1 MKVVELEAAEDDLDN
16 IQQEIKMLQAFN
28 CPQLTRYHGSFIVG
42 SALWI
47 SMEYLEGGSLQDLIK
62 SSTNNLDEHTAQWI
76 LREILK
82 ALVYLHLERKIHRDV
97 KAGNILVASDG
108 SVRLADFGESVQ
120 LTHSIAKRQ
129 TFAGSPYWMAP
140 EVIMAQDTYN
150 SKADIWSLGVTAI
163 EMIKGRPP
171 YSDMH
176 PMKAVLCIPN
186 NPPPTL
192 GKEGNFSKHFHTFLE
207 QCFQRD
213 PNLRPSA
220 QELLKHPFM
229 KAAKRTDSLNKLLEA
244 RRASQMMKS
253 LFGGGLLNSTE
264 PPQDATHKAKP
275 TTALPASAAAAIAA
289 AAASKVDTTSGTPLG
304 AATNDPKTL
313 SVEWDF
319 GDGDESFAEQ
329 ARVAAAGL
337 GDFDFASPVPQAA
350 VAAAGEAWSGL
361 GISAAAVVVSPPSPG
376 AVTPKARHG
385 SGGMWADGIAA
396 AAGAAGE
403 GEGGGYARKGPPP
416 LAERHRNR
424 GKMTKVGHVL
434 GINDAAAAATL
445 QKEMTVLTR
454 MQDEEIIRRQKLGG
468 LGSWKTST
476 KSAEATE
483 SQDPFPPPPPADPQ
497 GTLGQSWWWTPSFF
511 SQEQHQPFS
520 DSFSAKA
527 RGTRPFFSGWGSRTS
542 SPTPA
547 PSGEG
552 GGGAEEK
559 RSRLSRLRRHRS
571 DKVRSSS
578 SSSSSSRRARGGS
591 GVSTSSAPRSHAGSH
606 DLAAW
611 EEGGGARGAP
621 AAATA
626 AAAVEALEGAAPA
639 GEAVDEPGGGK
650 SGATSEPGRGPSS
663 SRNLGH
669 SNGERPSSGGR
680 GDGTRKG
687 SPAAATEPRS
697 SESAS
702 RPGPPADGGDNAN
715 KPDAEPDAT
724 AADGDGAAGGRRR
737 RQGGG
742 GDDIEGEEGK
752 EEAAGEEAG
761 TRRLPLP
768 APLVTKRSW
777 EHDDVGDLFESV
789 DGNGNDGAVLV
800 AAEGAGGVDQA
811 AAAAA
816 GGEAGEARN
825 AVGSEAGAVGGSQA
839 ASPSGVRPES
849 AEAGDTARGEEGG
862 VRSAGG
868 RSSLPP
874 APPLGRALELDGRS
888 EKDTPTSVPKSSLGM
903 PWGSVVFRSSTSESP
918 GANSMN
924 STAGVLGLGTSG
936 ELRDAEGGSVA
947 VTDDYGGG
955 GAEAQEEEG
964 VRGWE
969 EAGVGAAAAGC
980 AALARVDSAAEADDD
995 LASKAATGE
1004 EEEEPLQPLPE
1015 GAPTGGSGSADD
1027 DDDSGVVVPL
1037 PKGADGGVVVEEE
1050 VEEEEGATEAL
1061 EAAAAET
1068 ADAAEDEVRL
1078 TAAFHAHLT
1087 PALCEALERLDGCSD
1102 GQLTLDFV
1110 GAIGKSWSS
1119 AQASPD
1125 APTTPTAE

>member
-1 MKVVELEAAEDDLDN
+1 
-16 IQQEIKMLQAFN
+16 
-28 CPQLTRYHGSFIVG
+28 
-42 SALWI
+42 
-47 SMEYLEGGSLQDLIK
+47 
-62 SSTNNLDEHTAQWI
+62 
-76 LREILK
+76 
-82 ALVYLHLERKIHRDV
+82 
-97 KAGNILVASDG
+97 
-108 SVRLADFGESVQ
+108 
-120 LTHSIAKRQ
+120 
-129 TFAGSPYWMAP
+129 
-140 EVIMAQDTYN
+140 
-150 SKADIWSLGVTAI
+150 
-163 EMIKGRPP
+163 
-171 YSDMH
+171 
-176 PMKAVLCIPN
+176 
-186 NPPPTL
+186 
-192 GKEGNFSKHFHTFLE
+192 
-207 QCFQRD
+207 
-213 PNLRPSA
+213 
-220 QELLKHPFM
+220 
-229 KAAKRTDSLNKLLEA
+229 
-244 RRASQMMKS
+244 MMKS

-289 AAASKVDTTSGTPLG
+289 AAAASKADTTSGTPLD
-304 AATNDPKTL
+304 ATTNDPKSL

-361 GISAAAVVVSPPSPG
+361 GISAAAVESPPSPG

-396 AAGAAGE
+396 AAAGGFRE
-403 GEGGGYARKGPPP
+403 GCCCGGGGGGGGQGGTFSRVCRIY
-416 LAERHRNR
+416 R
-424 GKMTKVGHVL
+424 GKMTKVGHLL

-454 MQDEEIIRRQKLGG
+454 KQDEEIIRRQKLGG

-476 KSAEATE
+476 KSAEVTE
-483 SQDPFPPPPPADPQ
+483 SQELSNTAAADPQ
-497 GTLGQSWWWTPSFF
+497 GNRRQSSSSTTSSC
-511 SQEQHQPFS
+511 SQEQQQVVS
-520 DSFSAKA
+520 DSV
-527 RGTRPFFSGWGSRTS
+527 SGKGRRSRTS
-542 SPTPA
+542 SSGCASPTSSA
-547 PSGEG
+547 AAASGEG

-621 AAATA
+621 APAP
-626 AAAVEALEGAAPA
+626 AAVEALEGEAPV
-639 GEAVDEPGGGK
+639 GEAVDESGGGK

-663 SRNLGH
+663 GRNLGH

-680 GDGTRKG
+680 GDGARKG

-724 AADGDGAAGGRRR
+724 AADGDGAAGGRRL
-737 RQGGG
+737 QGGG
-742 GDDIEGEEGK
+742 GHEIEGEEGK
-752 EEAAGEEAG
+752 EQAAGEEAG

-800 AAEGAGGVDQA
+800 AAEGMGGVDQA

-825 AVGSEAGAVGGSQA
+825 LGENGVGSKAGAVGGSQA

-862 VRSAGG
+862 VRGAGG
-868 RSSLPP
+868 HSSLPP
-874 APPLGRALELDGRS
+874 TPPLGRALELDGRS

-947 VTDDYGGG
+947 VTDDYGGS

-969 EAGVGAAAAGC
+969 EAGVGAAAAGR
-980 AALARVDSAAEADDD
+980 ATLARVGSATEADDD

-1037 PKGADGGVVVEEE
+1037 PKVDDGGVVVEEE
-1050 VEEEEGATEAL
+1050 EEEGATEAV
-1061 EAAAAET
+1061 EAAEAET
-1068 ADAAEDEVRL
+1068 ADVADVAKMRS
-1078 TAAFHAHLT
+1078 
-1087 PALCEALERLDGCSD
+1087 G
-1102 GQLTLDFV
+1102 
-1110 GAIGKSWSS
+1110 
-1119 AQASPD
+1119 
-1125 APTTPTAE
+1125 